1 MYYGQSV
8 KDDEKYYRAKKKRK
22 EKKPFY
28 KQWWFLLLVI
38 LFVFRVIVNSISGNK
53 AANVT
58 ENNNNV
64 AIVSPTL
71 ELTPDETPESTPE
84 TEMQASYVLD
94 YVGKY
99 TANYFTERNVN
110 CKYNLPYDDCLC
122 IYLFEDLSF
131 EACKT
136 VGAAGFINRE
146 NDLKDIYSS
155 VVSNINSFESMKDQ
169 EYSVLVMYMSNDNK
183 TIMSY
188 SEAGIDY
195 NIK

>member
-1 MYYGQSV
+1 MS
-8 KDDEKYYRAKKKRK
+8 KKNRN

-28 KQWWFLLLVI
+28 KKWWFLLLVI
-38 LFVFRVIVNSISGNK
+38 LFVFRVIVNAVSGNNK
-53 AANVT
+53 TA
-58 ENNNNV
+58 ENSEV
-64 AIVSPTL
+64 SIVSPAP
-71 ELTPDETPESTPE
+71 ELTPEETPELTPE
-84 TEMQASYVLD
+84 TETQVSYVLD
-94 YVGKY
+94 YVGNY

-110 CKYNLPYDDCLC
+110 CKYNLLYEDCLC
-122 IYLFEDLSF
+122 IYLFDDLSF
-131 EACKT
+131 DACKA

-169 EYSVLVMYMSNDNK
+169 EYSVLVMYMSNDDK

-188 SEAGIDY
+188 SDAGIDY